1 MAFQKE
7 VKQTQA
13 LGSAGQISKAFHNYC
28 NTFSAV
34 VAEADGVC
42 VGCFVQ
48 STDTDGKVKRASD
61 KAINGKILGV
71 VVKDR
76 YINSCGT
83 EAVHTYKQGDNVTIL
98 NAGNIF
104 IEAKVEAKQGK
115 YVHLSKA
122 DGVLSFDDEIDT
134 TGVGATKVYTGFRVS
149 KGNAAPDTANGI
161 IEITTANA

>member
-28 NTFSAV
+28 NTFSAI
-34 VAEADGVC
+34 AGDDKIC

-48 STDTDGKVKRASD
+48 AGTKDGEVIDASGEQ
-61 KAINGKILGV
+61 ITGKILGV
-71 VVKDR
+71 VVKDK
-76 YINSCGT
+76 YISSCGT
-83 EAVHTYKQGDNVTIL
+83 EAVHIYKQGDNVTIL

-104 IEAKVEAKQGK
+104 IEAEVDAKQGQ
-115 YVHLSKA
+115 YVHLVTA
-122 DGVLSFDDEIDT
+122 TGALSFDDAIDT
-134 TGVGATKVYTGFRVS
+134 GGTKTYTGFRVS
-149 KGNAAPDTANGI
+149 VGNADPYTDEGI

>member
-1 MAFQKE
+1 MAFQKQ

-34 VAEADGVC
+34 ATDANVC

-48 STDTDGKVKRASD
+48 AGDKDGEVKGASGQV
-61 KAINGKILGV
+61 INTKILGV
-71 VVKDR
+71 VVKDK
-76 YINSCGT
+76 YISSSGT
-83 EAVHTYKQGDNVTIL
+83 EAVNTYKVGDNVTIL

-104 IEAKVEAKQGK
+104 IEVKAAAKVGQ
-115 YVHLSKA
+115 YVHLLQA
-122 DGVLSFDDEIDT
+122 AGALSFDDEIDT
-134 TGVGATKVYTGFRVS
+134 AGATKVYTGFRVA
-149 KGNAAPDTANGI
+149 KGNAAPYTTNGI

>member
-1 MAFQKE
+1 MAFQKQ

-34 VAEADGVC
+34 VTDEHVC

-48 STDTDGKVKRASD
+48 AGAKDGEVKGASGQ
-61 KAINGKILGV
+61 AITTKILGV
-71 VVKDR
+71 VVKDK
-76 YINSCGT
+76 YISSCGT
-83 EAVHTYKQGDNVTIL
+83 EAVHIYRQGDNVTVL

-104 IEAKVEAKQGK
+104 IEVKADAQVGK
-115 YVHLSKA
+115 YVHLSKDA
-122 DGVLSFDDEIDT
+122 GALSFDDEIDT
-134 TGVGATKVYTGFRVS
+134 TGATKVYTGFRVS
-149 KGNAAPDTANGI
+149 KGNSAPYTADGL

>member
-1 MAFQKE
+1 MAFQKT
-7 VKQTQA
+7 VNKTQA

-34 VAEADGVC
+34 VAEADSVC

-48 STDTDGKVKRASD
+48 STDKDGEVKGASG
-61 KAINGKILGV
+61 KAITGKILGV

-83 EAVHTYKQGDNVTIL
+83 EAVNTYKQGDNVTIL

-104 IEAKVEAKQGK
+104 IKVEAEAKQGQ
-115 YVHLSKA
+115 YVFLKDA
-122 DGVLSFDDEIDT
+122 DGALAFGDT
-134 TGVGATKVYTGFRVS
+134 NTLQDHTYTGFRVS
-149 KGNAAPDTANGI
+149 IGNADPYTKEGI